1 MCICPVGLNGSSCES
16 IVVENKVNAK
26 CVSLNITLLLMY
38 VRHKFVWIQIILFYI
53 SKWYMRNCIAV
64 IFKMFIRDDLRIG
77 FGKI

>member
-38 VRHKFVWIQIILFYI
+38 VRHTFVWIQIALLVSFI
-53 SKWYMRNCIAV
+53 SVNNICV
-64 IFKMFIRDDLRIG
+64 IVLLLYLKCS
-77 FGKI
+77 

>member
-38 VRHKFVWIQIILFYI
+38 VRHKFVWIPIALLVRFI
-53 SKWYMRNCIAV
+53 SVNNICV
-64 IFKMFIRDDLRIG
+64 IVLLLYLKCS
-77 FGKI
+77 